1 MSSLTD
7 FETGTFV
14 NFLSHKFALAQ
25 EKSNELLFL
34 LVENKKKSPNE
45 NACLWTSHRHG
56 MCIGYVGEVWQQA
69 WRNASAKHHIKFS
82 IMCWD
87 VLIDGRR
94 LSIQIECFE
103 YLAFVV
109 YL

>member
-34 LVENKKKSPNE
+34 LVENKKKITEWERMSVDITQTWNVYWVCGWGVTAGMAKRE
-45 NACLWTSHRHG
+45 CQASH
-56 MCIGYVGEVWQQA
+56 
-69 WRNASAKHHIKFS
+69 
-82 IMCWD
+82 
-87 VLIDGRR
+87 
-94 LSIQIECFE
+94 
-103 YLAFVV
+103 
-109 YL
+109 